1 MMDKNRCL
9 LSCGIYHCLESCHA
23 SLELTWFLC
32 CILVIIDDGDE
43 HDYYFLR
50 CGHIL
55 FTAVVGFC
63 FSYCSER
70 AWCWW
75 LCVCPQLLV
84 LGFDSAYVAHLSS
97 RKAWPW
103 HCDLSN
109 LSKAW
114 PWHWQCGVDME
125 ACKELA
131 FSRKTCTGQK
141 SLSVVMFDLSL
152 HRKLLDTALCYIG
165 MFSLLRSMQ

>member
-1 MMDKNRCL
+1 MDKKRSL
-9 LSCGIYHCLESCHA
+9 LSCVIHHCLESCHA

-32 CILVIIDDGDE
+32 CIWVIIDDGDE

-103 HCDLSN
+103 HCDLSK
-109 LSKAW
+109 LSSRKAW
-114 PWHWQCGVDME
+114 SWHWQCCVDME

-131 FSRKTCTGQK
+131 FNFRAP
-141 SLSVVMFDLSL
+141 LLEYRRDRSVA
-152 HRKLLDTALCYIG
+152 HLLQRYTYWH
-165 MFSLLRSMQ
+165 